1 MVVRCC
7 LRILSA
13 SALLSLIALHDA
25 CACSPSPSYS
35 SAPAAL
41 RTQAD
46 EVFLGQVRSVV
57 VHESSDL
64 VSVSFRVSRAW
75 KGSKR
80 RIRTVITHVDSAAC
94 GLGQQFFLKGREYLV
109 YATKN
114 SQGLL
119 TGSLSGTKDR
129 ANAKADLKYLGK
141 GARIL

>member
-1 MVVRCC
+1 MLVLGR
-7 LRILSA
+7 LSILPVY
-13 SALLSLIALHDA
+13 ALLSLIALHDS

-46 EVFLGQVRSVV
+46 EVFLGQVRSLVV
-57 VHESSDL
+57 DESSDL
-64 VSVSFRVSRAW
+64 VSVTFRVSRAW

-80 RIRTVITHVDSAAC
+80 RIRTVKTHVDSAAC
-94 GLGQQFFLKGREYLV
+94 GLGQQFFLKRREYLV

-114 SQGLL
+114 SRGLI

-129 ANAKADLKYLGK
+129 ANSKADLKYLGK